1 MSDRRSIQD
10 IIPPAR
16 SKPIRERVETEA
28 EQHPAPSPKLPLKP
42 RRARVGTSMVGMFGI
57 ALAVILVVGAAFGVV
72 STVFHRATVTL
83 TPYAFPVTVAQ
94 TFTVGSDTG
103 QLPYT
108 TLSFDTT
115 LSKDVASTGSTY
127 AEDHAQGTITIYN
140 EYSTQSQRLITNT
153 RFETDGGLIFR
164 IKNPVTV
171 PGYTTKDGKKVAGSI
186 SVTVYADEAGDS
198 YNIGAASFTIPG
210 LAGSPQFDTMY
221 ARSTEAMSG
230 GFVGNRAVVDQSVK
244 DAAVNDLKTEL
255 DRTVRAGLTDKLS
268 DDQFIVQDTMKVE
281 FVDQPDQATDSGA
294 KVSVK
299 AIASAPVFSNEALAA
314 QIASTG
320 GVVFDSPLM
329 ISNRDALTVEA
340 QQSSE
345 GVVTGL
351 VVSGD
356 AILVAVVDTDAFLRE
371 IAGKD
376 QGSVGGILVRYPGI
390 KDLNLSVYPFWRQTL
405 PSDTKRFTVVAGDE

>member
-1 MSDRRSIQD
+1 
-10 IIPPAR
+10 
-16 SKPIRERVETEA
+16 
-28 EQHPAPSPKLPLKP
+28 
-42 RRARVGTSMVGMFGI
+42 MVGMFGI